1 MKKRIVGHLG
11 VVALAL
17 TLVSMTLMGGTV
29 AKYTTTVS
37 GSAEATV
44 AKFAFDL
51 NGATQASDSAAIT
64 LTDLFKSTY
73 GNGGEV
79 KSKADNGPVV
89 APGTSGYVKLEV
101 KNNGEVAITP
111 QFVITETNTAGIP
124 LEYAITKTSDSPT
137 SPAEWKSAADIKNQ
151 DLGNIAVGTTDNT
164 GSFYLHWKW
173 STAELDGDKTD
184 TAFGI
189 KESLDKI
196 TLEIECTVSQVL
208 PTTTPA
214 P

>member
-51 NGATQASDSAAIT
+51 NGATQASDSAAIN
-64 LTDLFKSTY
+64 LKDLFKSTY
-73 GNGGEV
+73 GNGKEV
-79 KSKADNGPVV
+79 KSKADSAPVV

-124 LEYAITKTSDSPT
+124 LEYAITKTSDSP
-137 SPAEWKSAADIKNQ
+137 ADWETATAIRNQ
-151 DLGNIAVGTTDNT
+151 DLGNIAVGTTGNT

-173 STAELDGDKTD
+173 STAESDGDKTD

-196 TLEIECTVSQVL
+196 TLEIECTVSQAL
-208 PTTTPA
+208 PTA
-214 P
+214 PPEP

>member
-29 AKYTTTVS
+29 ARYTTTVS
-37 GSAEATV
+37 GSANATV

-51 NGATQASDSAAIT
+51 NGATQASDSAAIN
-64 LTDLFKSTY
+64 LKDLFKSTY
-73 GNGGEV
+73 GNGEEV
-79 KSKADNGPVV
+79 KSKADSALV

-101 KNNGEVAITP
+101 ENNGEVAITP

-124 LEYAITKTSDSPT
+124 LKYAITETPDSPT
-137 SPAEWKSAADIKNQ
+137 SPAEWKSAAEIKNQ
-151 DLGNIAVGTTDNT
+151 DLGNIAVGSTDNT

-173 STAELDGDKTD
+173 STAEPDGDNTD
-184 TAFGI
+184 TEFGI
-189 KESLDKI
+189 KESLDTI
-196 TLEIECTVSQVL
+196 TLKIDCTVSQVL
-208 PTTTPA
+208 PTAPPA